1 MIISRKSTATP
12 KGDGRHE
19 YPPNVD
25 VKGRDLPPFI
35 KDMIAAGCP
44 QAGGGVN
51 NWLYVMALKLHPY
64 RKESEI
70 YDLLT
75 SLSSTCGRT
84 VMDSEIRRAIDRSRS
99 SAWDPTSKA
108 PVKTRTRRPR
118 MDFDPDLRLEVIQN
132 EAVDVADLVERSPI
146 RWDDD
151 APRTTEILRT
161 LFPAGSLLCC
171 GRSSQVFRT
180 RPLEEWTTASDWQLI
195 VPSPMSAIKGLTQD
209 GRESE
214 HTLDNTGPR
223 RFLVVEFDQ
232 GRPEDQ
238 ASLHLHLA
246 QYAPLV
252 MVVHSGGKSLH
263 GWFYCKDEPEELVR
277 DFMDYALRLGADAAT
292 WTRSQ
297 FVRMPDGLRN
307 SRNRQRVFYFDTA
320 PLKST

>member
-1 MIISRKSTATP
+1 MTISKETTVPPR
-12 KGDGRHE
+12 GDFRGQE
-19 YPPNVD
+19 
-25 VKGRDLPPFI
+25 LPQFI
-35 KDMIAAGCP
+35 KDLISAGCP

-51 NWLYVMALKLHPY
+51 TWLFTMALKLHPW
-64 RKESEI
+64 RRESEI
-70 YDLLT
+70 YDILATLT
-75 SLSSTCGRT
+75 ANCGRT
-84 VMDSEIRRAIDRSRS
+84 VMDAEIQRAIDRSRS
-99 SAWDPTSKA
+99 SAWSPSSAAPAKPKA
-108 PVKTRTRRPR
+108 KRPR
-118 MDFDPDLRLEVIQN
+118 MDFEPDLRLEVIQN

-180 RPLEEWTTASDWQLI
+180 RPLEAWTTASDWQLI

-246 QYAPLV
+246 HYAPLV

-263 GWFYCKDEPEELVR
+263 GWFYCQDEPEELIR
-277 DFMDYALRLGADAAT
+277 EFMDYALRLGADAAT

-297 FVRMPDGLRN
+297 FVRMPDGLRE

-320 PLKST
+320 PLQP